1 MSNLNRIT
9 AMAAAAGAMSS
20 LHNLARNG
28 PSFHSDH
35 YTPAH
40 RINPQAFSGTV
51 AAKGKRGKR
60 RERGRRKAL
69 NRERRVLLGAFGIA
83 GQFLDTR
90 ADRTYFGYV
99 AQAMKNAKKPF
110 NEGATAPV
118 VIEYTG

>member
-1 MSNLNRIT
+1 MSKLNRIT

-40 RINPQAFSGTV
+40 MINPQAFSGTA

-60 RERGRRKAL
+60 RDRGRRKDA
-69 NRERRVLLGAFGIA
+69 ERKRLIACGFGKIGDLSGVQFYRCRIA
-83 GQFLDTR
+83 
-90 ADRTYFGYV
+90 
-99 AQAMKNAKKPF
+99 
-110 NEGATAPV
+110 
-118 VIEYTG
+118 